1 MLFVCDGCLL
11 IVVVIVLF
19 VCDGL
24 LRMGLPVTTLDATA
38 AKISKFN
45 MSSLS
50 NAQKV
55 QRLRST
61 VAVC

>member
-11 IVVVIVLF
+11 IAVVIVLF

-24 LRMGLPVTTLDATA
+24 LRMGLPVTDFDATT
-38 AKISKFN
+38 AKVSKFN
-45 MSSLS
+45 ISSLS

-61 VAVC
+61 VVVC